1 MQVIERLI
9 DKNPFL
15 GWLVRIQQEQKKV
28 IYEPKVFSEKE
39 LILFDGVEWLQSL
52 PDLIDK
58 EVIFVEEEVSKI
70 RGVLEDP
77 VFEMLLSA
85 PNVTIATERKFPF
98 FLGGKKFEV
107 FTKGPSRLFRNFVE
121 DAIHFEALHQEG
133 KNLGLSHFRNVFHSL
148 LTFPKFSLMS
158 SLKGDFHA
166 PWLIVGGAL
175 MEKETLKLIEEA
187 KKTHW
192 VIAAGSAAKNLM
204 DAGIRPDFA
213 TLIDPDPEASKYA
226 EHAIP
231 TFFQLRAKTEFLQM
245 CKGDLIWAGQNN
257 LYPFEQDVAN
267 WAGLPDL
274 LFEGGYDTL
283 NFCVRIAVY
292 LGAASIELV
301 GVSDERKTLNDFY
314 SRLDLEEWGCK
325 NFQGGGFEK
334 DLVKKYE
341 ISSLFLDHESLKK
354 NYQRVAEANDIVEWT
369 RLGLMDGYVRP
380 LEIYLGKKE
389 IQLEPI
395 QRLAKE
401 ALIKSTAL
409 KKERD

>member
-1 MQVIERLI
+1 MQIIERLI

-15 GWLVRIQQEQKKV
+15 GWQVRLQQEQKKV

-39 LILFDGVEWLQSL
+39 LVLFDGVEWLQSL

-70 RGVLEDP
+70 RGILEDP
-77 VFEMLLSA
+77 VFEMFLNA
-85 PNVTIATERKFPF
+85 PNVAIATDRKFPF

-107 FTKGPSRLFRNFVE
+107 FTKGPSKLFGNFVE
-121 DAIHFEALHQEG
+121 DLIRFEALHKEG

-148 LTFPKFSLMS
+148 ITFFKFSPLS
-158 SLKGDFHA
+158 SLRGNFKA
-166 PWLIVGGAL
+166 PWLVVGGAL
-175 MEKETLKLIEEA
+175 IEKETLKLIEEA

-192 VIAAGSAAKNLM
+192 IIAAGSAAKNLLE
-204 DAGIRPDFA
+204 AGIRPDFT
-213 TLIDPDPEASKYA
+213 TLVDPDPEASKYV

-245 CKGDLIWAGQNN
+245 CKGDLIWAGQND

-274 LFEGGYDTL
+274 LFDGGYDTL
-283 NFCVRIAVY
+283 NFSVRIASY
-292 LGAASIELV
+292 LGAESVELV
-301 GVSDERKTLNDFY
+301 GVSDERKTLNDLY
-314 SRLDLEEWGCK
+314 SRLDLKEWGCK
-325 NFQGGGFEK
+325 NFQGGGAKKELF
-334 DLVKKYE
+334 KKYE
-341 ISSLFLDHESLKK
+341 MASLFLDHETLKK
-354 NYQRVAEANDIVEWT
+354 NYQRVAEANDIVELT

-380 LEIYLGKKE
+380 LEIYLGKKQIE
-389 IQLEPI
+389 LEPI
-395 QRLAKE
+395 QKLAQE
-401 ALIKSTAL
+401 ALMKSSAL